1 MNPAPDSN
9 DWLDEV
15 ARRRLTAAEAES
27 LRRDLAQSP
36 REQARLAEELA
47 LNRLMDELPKP
58 AASSNFASRVV
69 AAIEAES
76 AKSERVAHPWSR
88 MLWPRLAW
96 AFAVLTLGLVGWW
109 QMQGVARARLA
120 ASVAEVSR
128 AAAVPGVE
136 VLQDFDAIRSFQTTA
151 QPGDVA
157 LLAALTE

>member
-58 AASSNFASRVV
+58 AVSSNFASRVM
-69 AAIEAES
+69 AAIEADA
-76 AKSERVAHPWSR
+76 AKSERVVRPWR
-88 MLWPRLAW
+88 MPLWPRIAWGFAGLA
-96 AFAVLTLGLVGWW
+96 LGVIGWW
-109 QMQGVARARLA
+109 QLQGVARARLA